1 MSAIYCANCRE
12 PIESAGHNYRGETR
26 WVHRGG
32 NTQCQIFARPEP
44 SQSDGSGSPEGG
56 AS

>member
-12 PIESAGHNYRGETR
+12 PIERAGHNYRGETR

-44 SQSDGSGSPEGG
+44 SQSDGSGALEDG
-56 AS
+56 A